1 MFEFKNVYI
10 DKFYTVVSK
19 KEANGNIKNPDKV
32 MNDYYYGEKTPFK
45 CEVKMLNEVLNN
57 LPSSDLVIA
66 SNLENQ
72 LASSNISMKNRNT
85 PYMGLYSACA
95 SFSGGITTIANFI
108 ESKAI
113 NRGTLL
119 ISSHNLNAEKQ
130 FRFPIEYGAPK
141 LKTLQYWKFNVL

>member
-10 DKFYTVVSK
+10 DKFYIVVSK

-45 CEVKMLNEVLNN
+45 CEVKMLNEVINN

-72 LASSNISMKNRNT
+72 LASSNISMKNRNI
-85 PYMGLYSACA
+85 PYIGLYSACA
-95 SFSGGITTIANFI
+95 SFSGGITTLQI
-108 ESKAI
+108 
-113 NRGTLL
+113 LL
-119 ISSHNLNAEKQ
+119 KVKPLAKE
-130 FRFPIEYGAPK
+130 PY
-141 LKTLQYWKFNVL
+141 